1 MSRRVEGDE
10 GKKAALNMRV
20 TNDLRAR
27 LEAAAE
33 ASGRSLAQEAEF
45 RLESLFDPVNERLLN
60 ISTHQAKSSLVVR
73 ALVSV
78 FASVDFDKD
87 GVPSYLSRA
96 GLAAAFNVILEEH
109 FPQPGGLL
117 ADLFSPEDK
126 AAKAKVEER
135 MAKIAEGIVAG
146 QRAALYG
153 DPPPNPGLSLLQT
166 AMVLGLI
173 PSDHDEAAKSLAAAA
188 EAAKPK
194 RGHKVEKSR
203 N

>member
-1 MSRRVEGDE
+1 MARRVEGDE
-10 GKKAALNMRV
+10 GKKSVLNTRI
-20 TNDLRAR
+20 TDDLRSR
-27 LEAAAE
+27 LEAAAA
-33 ASGRSLAQEAEF
+33 ASGRSMAQEIEL
-45 RLESLFDPVNERLLN
+45 RLESLFDPVNEQLLN
-60 ISTHQAKSSLVVR
+60 ISTHQTKSSLVIR

-96 GLAAAFNVILEEH
+96 GLAAAFKVILEEH
-109 FPQPGGLL
+109 FPQPAGLL

-135 MAKIAEGIVAG
+135 MSKIAEGIVSG
-146 QRAALYG
+146 QRVALYG
-153 DPPPNPGLSLLQT
+153 DTPANPGLSLLQT

-173 PSDHDEAAKSLAAAA
+173 PSDHDEASRSLTAAA

-194 RGHKVEKSR
+194 RSQKAEKSR